1 MTSTGT
7 RRTMG
12 AADAMWLHT
21 DRPNHLMVI
30 DGIMWTDEP
39 LDWARLRTTIQERL
53 VDTYP
58 VFAQRPVEPAHPWE
72 LPAWEDDPDF
82 VLSHHLHH
90 AKLRKPGGEKQ
101 LRAFLEKKVS
111 RPLDRSRPLWEAWL
125 VDGYGEGSVL
135 FLRLHH
141 AMADGMALAQVM
153 LTLTDPSSDGHDQPD
168 LVSRRP
174 AGVSLTS
181 RATSLLRGVISLPVG
196 PTTLFKVAEVT
207 KKLVLD
213 VLPQTLLSQE
223 PGVEKLLAWSQ
234 PHPLPDIK
242 AIGAHTGSTV
252 NDVLMAALSGALARY
267 LESFD
272 ETVDHLTTMVPVN
285 IRPPDQPLPRE
296 LGNKF
301 ALVLLHL
308 PTARLS
314 VVQRLEEV
322 HRRMDQIKHSPEV
335 FITSAVAEGI
345 GYLHAIDKPLVDFFA
360 GKAIGVTT
368 NVMGP
373 TEPRYLAGV
382 EVKGVLGWVPGSG
395 GQTLGVCIL
404 SYADTVRIGFKVD
417 AASVPAPEQLI
428 AFFELELE
436 LLRELTLQD
445 ATG

>member
-1 MTSTGT
+1 MSTAT

-30 DGIMWTDEP
+30 DGMMWTDER
-39 LDWARLRTTIQERL
+39 LDWARLRTTMQERL

-58 VFAQRPVEPAHPWE
+58 VFHQRPVEPAYPWE
-72 LPAWEDDPDF
+72 LPAWEDDPRF
-82 VLSHHLHH
+82 SLSNHLHR
-90 AKLRKPGGEKQ
+90 ATLRKPGGERQ

-111 RPLDRSRPLWEAWL
+111 RPLDRTRPLWEAWL
-125 VDGYGEGSVL
+125 IDGHGEGSVI

-153 LTLTDPSSDGHDQPD
+153 LSLTDPSADGRDEPIE
-168 LVSRRP
+168 VGPERP
-174 AGVSLTS
+174 APSLTS
-181 RATSLLRGVISLPVG
+181 RATALVRAAMELPRLPLTLLQGVEVG
-196 PTTLFKVAEVT
+196 R
-207 KKLVLD
+207 KLVLG
-213 VLPQTLLSQE
+213 VLPQTLLSRE
-223 PGVEKLLAWSQ
+223 PGIDKLLTWSQ
-234 PHPLPDIK
+234 PVPLADVK
-242 AIGAHTGSTV
+242 SIGRHTGSTV

-267 LESFD
+267 LDSFGESA
-272 ETVDHLTTMVPVN
+272 DHLTTMVPVN
-285 IRPPDQPLPRE
+285 IRPPDQPLPKE

-308 PTARLS
+308 PTSELTVAE
-314 VVQRLEEV
+314 RLEEV
-322 HRRMDQIKHSPEV
+322 SRRMAHIKHSPEV
-335 FITSAVAEGI
+335 FLTSAVAEGI

-373 TEPRYLAGV
+373 KEPRFLAGV

-395 GQTLGVCIL
+395 GQTLGVCVL

-417 AASVPAPEQLI
+417 AASVPDPDQLVE
-428 AFFELELE
+428 FFEAELE
-436 LLRELTLQD
+436 CLRALTLQAASD
-445 ATG
+445 